1 MKQIFPNER
10 EKNKNNLKQRLIRY
24 FERKQ
29 SNDSYVILV
38 CIYNEWILFI
48 VSVIISKYKT
58 KWVINIQRV
67 KSSKKALGIV

>member
-10 EKNKNNLKQRLIRY
+10 EKNKNNLKQRLIRD

-48 VSVIISKYKT
+48 VSVIIYKYKT